1 MFTDNKQWP
10 DIFNMRT
17 RKQNSADQGNEEKD
31 DDEEEEEDNK
41 RRTSKEDEVKGKR
54 KIISKEIDTCI

>member
-1 MFTDNKQWP
+1 
-10 DIFNMRT
+10 MRT